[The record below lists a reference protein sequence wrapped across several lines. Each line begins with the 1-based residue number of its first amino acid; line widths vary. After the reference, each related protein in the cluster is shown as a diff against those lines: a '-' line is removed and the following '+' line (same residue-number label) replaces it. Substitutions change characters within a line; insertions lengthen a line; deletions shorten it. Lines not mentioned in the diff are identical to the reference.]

1 MDNQIEIQFGAELGD
16 MEAGGAEAKS
26 IVESIQAAV
35 ASLGAAFSAMG
46 TQAVGAFKEVGAS
59 AQQSAAAVKEVGEA
73 IEGFRTAIAG
83 IGEAFI
89 AAFAVEQITQ
99 FAESMGHTAEQI
111 QHVAIALGT
120 STGEVQELKG
130 LAAGLGIPFE
140 SLETAALR
148 SSKALTQAREGSKQA
163 GEAFKVLGINV
174 NDAVTP
180 VDLLKEEIDK
190 LNTVPDQVTKI
201 GIAYQL
207 FGRNLTAIAPLLGI
221 TSAEMATLNEK
232 LIEYGVRNDVAQ
244 QKGLA
249 LSHAFQEN
257 QIAMQ
262 GMGNIITD
270 ALAPVM
276 AQLVDGVNKLIL
288 GFISSYKEGGIAK
301 TMMDEL
307 AIALKAAASGVA
319 ALIAFLEALTLPFV
333 AVTHG
338 AMAFWDALHGDT
350 LGVVKNLAAI
360 QDGFRGIGDTI
371 SWAMGLWTKG
381 AAKLPDLPKPHP
393 AANPPDLKTNKPH
406 HEKGL
411 ESELDKLKDK
421 LDELENK
428 HNDTIQDMTAVELTF
443 WQGVASNGPL
453 MASLS
458 QADAATVNRTV
469 MRLTHEEAM
478 KGIETEM
485 ASEKDAAAS
494 AIADAKA
501 KYVATSA
508 AIQNEIKDTEDA
520 EKRGVISRA
529 DATAKILTLIQQ
541 QKDAAI
547 QAAELER
554 SARETADDLIMAR
567 SDRGTSQ
574 YRDALADKL
583 KAEAE
588 FNAQRVAADKVA
600 SDAIQAQTRKDADAF
615 KQEWDKAL
623 KSWESAVKPFV
634 STFSQGIEQMI
645 TGAKSFGQVMAQVG
659 SQILNDFVSK
669 LIEPMVTKWIAGVFL
684 RAQAEQ
690 TGFMGTIVRDLAQ
703 MLGIH
708 LSTEAAKTGATV
720 AGVAARTA
728 AEVTGAATTTVV
740 KKIAN
745 SKDITQDAG
754 EAAAGAY
761 KAIVGIPVIGPALA
775 PAAAAVAFGAVEAF
789 AAAGFDVPFGKS
801 PVTQLHPE
809 EMVLPKAVA
818 DPVRRMASAMGTGA
832 AGGASGGLG
841 GGPTVHLHV
850 QAMDAD
856 SFLGFMRGNMRPL
869 QTVLGEMVQGGMAGK
884 MGLATA

>member
-130 LAAGLGIPFE
+130 LAAGLGIPFDA
-140 SLETAALR
+140 LETAALR

-288 GFISSYKEGGIAK
+288 GFISSYKEGGTAK
-301 TMMDEL
+301 AMMDTL
-307 AIALKAAASGVA
+307 AVAIKVVATAVAL
-319 ALIAFLEALTLPFV
+319 LIAGLEALTIPFV
-333 AVTHG
+333 AATHG
-338 AMAFWDALHGDT
+338 AVAFWDALHGDT
-350 LGVVKNLAAI
+350 LGAVKNMTAI
-360 QDGFRGIGDTI
+360 SDSVKGVGNTMQ
-371 SWAMGLWTKG
+371 WAIDLWTKG
-381 AAKLPDLPKPHP
+381 IKLPDLPKPHP
-393 AANPPDLKTNKPH
+393 AADPPDLKTNKPH

-508 AIQNEIKDTEDA
+508 SIQNEIKDTEDA

-567 SDRGTSQ
+567 SDRDTSQ

-600 SDAIQAQTRKDADAF
+600 SDAIQAQTRRDADAF

-841 GGPTVHLHV
+841 GGSTVHMHV
-850 QAMDAD
+850 HAMDAD
-856 SFLGFMRGNMRPL
+856 SFLDFARGRKREL
-869 QTVLGEMVQGGMAGK
+869 QMVLGEMVQGGMAGK